1 MVDWEDNNTTVVD
14 CPMKDGKDRDWE
26 DERKKTAVG
35 NTVAERKRSVVAM
48 GDGRETIGP
57 RKP

>member
-26 DERKKTAVG
+26 EDERKKTAVG
-35 NTVAERKRSVVAM
+35 NAVAERKRSVVAM
-48 GDGRETIGP
+48 GDGR
-57 RKP
+57 

>member
-1 MVDWEDNNTTVVD
+1 M
-14 CPMKDGKDRDWE
+14 GKRGRDRDWE

-35 NTVAERKRSVVAM
+35 NTVAEKKRPIVAM
-48 GDGRETIGP
+48 GDGRETVRP

>member
-1 MVDWEDNNTTVVD
+1 
-14 CPMKDGKDRDWE
+14 MKDGKDRDWE
-26 DERKKTAVG
+26 DERKRTAVG

>member
-1 MVDWEDNNTTVVD
+1 M
-14 CPMKDGKDRDWE
+14 GKRGRDRDWE

-35 NTVAERKRSVVAM
+35 NAVAESWRPVVAM